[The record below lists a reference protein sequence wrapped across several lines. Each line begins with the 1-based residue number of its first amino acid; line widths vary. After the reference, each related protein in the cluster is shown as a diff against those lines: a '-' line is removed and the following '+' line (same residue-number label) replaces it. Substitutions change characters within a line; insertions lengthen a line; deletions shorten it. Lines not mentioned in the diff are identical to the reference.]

1 MTKLPRFLKRYRD
14 TGLKGKIMNVQF
26 INPFL
31 EATTDVLKT
40 MAMLEPTAGN
50 PYLKKGNQAKGDVS
64 GIIGMTGSARGSLA
78 LSFSKNS
85 ILKIVSN
92 MLGENYTMI
101 NNEVQDAVGEITNM
115 ISGVARKKM
124 ESQGFNISAAIP
136 TVVAGKDHAILHVLG
151 GPSIIIPFETENG
164 PFFIDV
170 CLNDSREGK

>member
-1 MTKLPRFLKRYRD
+1 MKRLPRYLRRYKNA
-14 TGLKGKIMNVQF
+14 GLKGKNMNVQF

-31 EATTDVLKT
+31 EATIDVLKT

-50 PYLKKGNQAKGDVS
+50 PFLKKGNQAKGDVS

-92 MLGENYTMI
+92 MLGENYTEI
-101 NNEVQDAVGEITNM
+101 TDEVQDAVGEITNM
-115 ISGVARKKM
+115 ISGVARKKL

-151 GPSIIIPFETENG
+151 GPSIIIPFETGNG